1 MNRAQRKRLAEETLI
16 ILQNGFYTVE
26 NKKIDIGY
34 EQSEAVQKT
43 KYYESEQLD
52 AIVANTKAEN
62 FIDRD
67 VEAVESNSAT
77 FSGVEA
83 KDVLEII
90 DLLSSQDKN
99 LIKQRLIEDLAD
111 SET

>member
-1 MNRAQRKRLAEETLI
+1 MS
-16 ILQNGFYTVE
+16 
-26 NKKIDIGY
+26 
-34 EQSEAVQKT
+34 SE
-43 KYYESEQLD
+43 
-52 AIVANTKAEN
+52 
-62 FIDRD
+62 
-67 VEAVESNSAT
+67 
-77 FSGVEA
+77 VEA